1 MKYSTETA
9 AQEFTYSM
17 VDGERRR
24 VAELIGVA
32 GFLYLCR
39 GACWYF
45 PLAERLTGHGII
57 TISSVRKKDREL
69 VRLVGIPAYINLLES
84 FGGRKIYF
92 PRRDTILRPVRDRC
106 IRAAYN
112 AGGQTVAQIASDH
125 GVTADWVQKL
135 CSGLPRESR

>member
-24 VAELIGVA
+24 IAELIGVA

-45 PLAERLTGHGII
+45 PLAERLTAHEPV
-57 TISSVRKKDREL
+57 TILSVRKKDREL

-92 PRRDTILRPVRDRC
+92 PRRDVILRPVRDRS
-106 IRAAYN
+106 IRAAYS
-112 AGGQTVAQIASDH
+112 AGGQTVTQIASDH

-135 CSGLPRESR
+135 CSGIPRESR